1 MGQAK
6 LRGTKEERDQIGT
19 QKRLERELAHVK
31 YLKDYPPKPKP
42 KLAMLI
48 ALANSFAPAEV
59 LQYECELAKKER
71 EKRNNMLSDME
82 TDNDYN

>member
-6 LRGTKEERDQIGT
+6 LRGTKEERDQIGI

-31 YLKDYPPKPKP
+31 YLKAYPPKPNP

-59 LQYECELAKKER
+59 LQYECELARQQRAQTQDE
-71 EKRNNMLSDME
+71 DI
-82 TDNDYN
+82 